1 MNNNMQVAHKPRFSV
16 AITTPA
22 YQKLINSTIQ
32 DPQRAAQF
40 VAAITSAVAVNP
52 ALQDCEAS
60 SIIAGALLGESMKL
74 SPSPQLGQYYLVP
87 FKQKAK
93 YKDGVMIQ
101 PETTKATFIIG
112 YKGLIQLA
120 IRSGQYR
127 RLNVM
132 EIKAGELKRYDPF
145 FEDFDIQLV
154 EDFDQ
159 RQSLPTVG
167 YLAMFE
173 YMNGFRKTLYW
184 TKEKMLAHADHYSKA
199 FSRKAYQDLLDGKIP
214 QKEMWKYSSFWYTDF
229 DSMACKTMLRQ
240 LISKWGIM
248 SIDMQKAFEV
258 DDKAAE
264 MDDKGEIFTED
275 PVLDFPE
282 PDTGFDEPEETPEA
296 PEHSKRGRKPKE
308 SPPPAMEPDE
318 GFEKLSLEDL

>member
-1 MNNNMQVAHKPRFSV
+1 MNKNQIAQKPRFSV

-22 YQKLINSTIQ
+22 YQKLIANTIK
-32 DPQRAAQF
+32 DPQRASQF

-52 ALQDCEAS
+52 AVQDCEAS

-132 EIKAGELKRYDPF
+132 EIKAGELKHYDPF

-159 RQSLPTVG
+159 RQNLPTVG

-184 TKEKMLAHADHYSKA
+184 TKEKMLAHADKYSKA
-199 FSRKAYQDLLDGKIP
+199 FNLRGYQDLLNGKVP
-214 QKEMWKYSSFWYTDF
+214 QKDMWKYSSFWYTDF

-240 LISKWGIM
+240 LISKWGVM
-248 SIDMQKAFEV
+248 SIDMQKAFDV

-264 MDDKGEIFTED
+264 MDNNCSIFTED
-275 PVLDFPE
+275 PLLDLPE
-282 PDTGFDEPEETPEA
+282 PDEGFEEQDETYEPPEP
-296 PEHSKRGRKPKE
+296 SKRGRKPKE

-318 GFEKLSLEDL
+318 GFEQLSLEDL

>member
-52 ALQDCEAS
+52 ALQDCEAR

-229 DSMACKTMLRQ
+229 DAMACKTMLRQ

-258 DDKAAE
+258 DDKTTE
-264 MDDKGEIFTED
+264 MNDKGDIFTED

-282 PDTGFDEPEETPEA
+282 PDTGFDESEDIPENPE
-296 PEHSKRGRKPKE
+296 PSKRGRKPKE
-308 SPPPAMEPDE
+308 SPPPAVEPDE
-318 GFEKLSLEDL
+318 GFEQLSLEDL

>member
-1 MNNNMQVAHKPRFSV
+1 MNKNQIVQKPRFSV

-101 PETTKATFIIG
+101 PETTKATFILG

-120 IRSGQYR
+120 LRSGQYR

-132 EIKAGELKRYDPF
+132 EIKAGELKHYDLF
-145 FEDFDIQLV
+145 WEEFDIQLV
-154 EDFDQ
+154 EDFEQ
-159 RQSLPTVG
+159 RQSLMTVG
-167 YLAMFE
+167 YLTMFE
-173 YMNGFRKTLYW
+173 YLNGFRKTLYW
-184 TKEKMLAHADHYSKA
+184 TKEKMLSHADHYSKA
-199 FSRKAYQDLLDGKIP
+199 FSRKAYQDLLDGKIL
-214 QKEMWKYSSFWYTDF
+214 QKDMWKYSSFWYTDF
-229 DSMACKTMLRQ
+229 DAMACKTMLRQ
-240 LISKWGIM
+240 LISKWGVM

-258 DDKAAE
+258 DDKATE

-282 PDTGFDEPEETPEA
+282 PDTDLDEPEETPEP
-296 PEHSKRGRKPKE
+296 PEPSKRGKKPKE

-318 GFEKLSLEDL
+318 GFEQLSLEDL